1 MKIYK
6 GDALEQL
13 KKIETESIDCIVTS
27 PPYWQLR
34 DYGVEGQLGL
44 EKSLDEF
51 LEKLTNIFQ
60 EAYRVLKETGT
71 LFVNLGD
78 TYSNSAAIPVCG
90 RKGFFKGE
98 EYEAFKRAEYLTEG
112 VYDNKKQLSKF
123 YIDKEGLLLYVVGK
137 DGNIVTL
144 YDIDFGMSRIR
155 NKNILVEILGE
166 ILEKEKEQQEFERKK
181 NEELKE
187 LERRRKTIEMEK
199 EELREKLGLLESDQG
214 LINKQIE
221 NTRNQGKV
229 LDMHIKN
236 TYRKIIKSIEF

>member
-1 MKIYK
+1 MNIT
-6 GDALEQL
+6 DHALMRWAQR
-13 KKIETESIDCIVTS
+13 IEEDHISSQVVFKDWKVLNPDKVIQYEKD
-27 PPYWQLR
+27 LR
-34 DYGVEGQLGL
+34 
-44 EKSLDEF
+44 
-51 LEKLTNIFQ
+51 
-60 EAYRVLKETGT
+60 
-71 LFVNLGD
+71 
-78 TYSNSAAIPVCG
+78 
-90 RKGFFKGE
+90 
-98 EYEAFKRAEYLTEG
+98 EAFKRAEYLTEG

-137 DGNIVTL
+137 DGNMVTL
-144 YDIDFGMSRIR
+144 YDINFGMSRVR

-181 NEELKE
+181 DEELKE
-187 LERRRKTIEMEK
+187 LERKRKTIEMEK
-199 EELREKLGLLESDQG
+199 DELREKLGLLELDQG

>member
-1 MKIYK
+1 MNIT
-6 GDALEQL
+6 DHALMRWAQR
-13 KKIETESIDCIVTS
+13 IEEDHISSQVVFKDWKALNSDKVIQYEKD
-27 PPYWQLR
+27 LR
-34 DYGVEGQLGL
+34 
-44 EKSLDEF
+44 
-51 LEKLTNIFQ
+51 
-60 EAYRVLKETGT
+60 
-71 LFVNLGD
+71 
-78 TYSNSAAIPVCG
+78 
-90 RKGFFKGE
+90 
-98 EYEAFKRAEYLTEG
+98 EAFKRAEYLTEG

-137 DGNIVTL
+137 DGNMVTL

-166 ILEKEKEQQEFERKK
+166 IVEKEKEQQEFEMKK
-181 NEELKE
+181 DEELKE
-187 LERRRKTIEMEK
+187 LGRRKETLEMEK

-221 NTRNQGKV
+221 NTRNKSKV

>member
-1 MKIYK
+1 MNIT
-6 GDALEQL
+6 DHALMRWAQR
-13 KKIETESIDCIVTS
+13 IEEDHISSQVVFKDWKALNPEKVIQYEKD
-27 PPYWQLR
+27 LR
-34 DYGVEGQLGL
+34 
-44 EKSLDEF
+44 
-51 LEKLTNIFQ
+51 
-60 EAYRVLKETGT
+60 
-71 LFVNLGD
+71 
-78 TYSNSAAIPVCG
+78 
-90 RKGFFKGE
+90 
-98 EYEAFKRAEYLTEG
+98 EAFKRAEYLTEG

-137 DGNIVTL
+137 DGNMVTL

-166 ILEKEKEQQEFERKK
+166 IVEKEKEQQEFEMKK
-181 NEELKE
+181 DEELKE
-187 LERRRKTIEMEK
+187 LGRRKETLEMEK

-221 NTRNQGKV
+221 NTRNKSKV

>member
-1 MKIYK
+1 MNIT
-6 GDALEQL
+6 DHALMRWAQR
-13 KKIETESIDCIVTS
+13 IEEDHISSQVAFKDWKVLNPDKVIQYEKD
-27 PPYWQLR
+27 LR
-34 DYGVEGQLGL
+34 
-44 EKSLDEF
+44 
-51 LEKLTNIFQ
+51 
-60 EAYRVLKETGT
+60 
-71 LFVNLGD
+71 
-78 TYSNSAAIPVCG
+78 
-90 RKGFFKGE
+90 
-98 EYEAFKRAEYLTEG
+98 EAFKRADYLTEG

-123 YIDKEGLLLYVVGK
+123 YIDKVGLLLYVIGK
-137 DGNIVTL
+137 DGNMVTL

-181 NEELKE
+181 DEELKE

-199 EELREKLGLLESDQG
+199 DKLREKLGLLESDQG

-221 NTRNQGKV
+221 NTRNKGKV

>member
-1 MKIYK
+1 MNIT
-6 GDALEQL
+6 DHALMRWAQR
-13 KKIETESIDCIVTS
+13 IEEDHISSQVAFKDWKALNPEKVIQYEKD
-27 PPYWQLR
+27 LR
-34 DYGVEGQLGL
+34 
-44 EKSLDEF
+44 
-51 LEKLTNIFQ
+51 
-60 EAYRVLKETGT
+60 
-71 LFVNLGD
+71 
-78 TYSNSAAIPVCG
+78 
-90 RKGFFKGE
+90 
-98 EYEAFKRAEYLTEG
+98 EAFKRAEYLTEG

-123 YIDKEGLLLYVVGK
+123 YIDKESLLLYVVGK
-137 DGNIVTL
+137 DGNMVTL
-144 YDIDFGMSRIR
+144 YDIDFGMSRVR

-181 NEELKE
+181 DEEFKE

-221 NTRNQGKV
+221 NIRNKGKV

>member
-1 MKIYK
+1 MNITEH
-6 GDALEQL
+6 ALMRWAQR
-13 KKIETESIDCIVTS
+13 IEEDHISSQVTFKDWKALN
-27 PPYWQLR
+27 PEKVIQYEKDLR
-34 DYGVEGQLGL
+34 
-44 EKSLDEF
+44 
-51 LEKLTNIFQ
+51 
-60 EAYRVLKETGT
+60 
-71 LFVNLGD
+71 
-78 TYSNSAAIPVCG
+78 
-90 RKGFFKGE
+90 
-98 EYEAFKRAEYLTEG
+98 EAFKRADYLTEG

-123 YIDKEGLLLYVVGK
+123 YIDKVGLLLYVIGK
-137 DGNIVTL
+137 DGNMVTL

-181 NEELKE
+181 DEELKE
-187 LERRRKTIEMEK
+187 LERKRKTIEMEK
-199 EELREKLGLLESDQG
+199 DELREKLGLLELDQG